1 VLAHVTDAA
10 GGSGTAVSMILGSA
24 QAGSAGAWGRT
35 ELIFTPRTY
44 RYVGLQE
51 FLGPSE
57 RGPWTLGRAASLRS
71 YKFVTTAPANSRPW
85 RKHAPGPFGT
95 LMAFL
100 PVPEPFLGH
109 PSRSPARLVSLRA
122 LARPGTQGEC
132 DG

>member
-57 RGPWTLGRAASLRS
+57 RGPWTLSRAASLRS
-71 YKFVTTAPANSRPW
+71 YKFVTTAPANYTDGASMDRTLCV
-85 RKHAPGPFGT
+85 AP
-95 LMAFL
+95 
-100 PVPEPFLGH
+100 
-109 PSRSPARLVSLRA
+109 
-122 LARPGTQGEC
+122 
-132 DG
+132 